1 MLVAGVIHSQSLLR
15 AAQQVE
21 GVAKEV
27 NVSLLLTSVD
37 QSRRIL
43 GWLQAWTQLF
53 LVRLG
58 QAAVDDV
65 AQVQRWKKG
74 NVSYRIVWHAATCLL
89 VAQSPDWVVEAF
101 MCA

>member
-1 MLVAGVIHSQSLLR
+1 MLVAVLVAGVIHSQSLLR

-43 GWLQAWTQLF
+43 GWLQA
-53 LVRLG
+53 
-58 QAAVDDV
+58 
-65 AQVQRWKKG
+65 
-74 NVSYRIVWHAATCLL
+74 
-89 VAQSPDWVVEAF
+89 
-101 MCA
+101 